1 MGQGSVKTLDAGV
14 VDETFEGLTKPHEV
28 HAMGRPDIAEGRP
41 GDVLVE
47 AVRRFADAGGFADLR
62 ERRESERRAA
72 EAKPVQPPLPDFRG
86 GVQDVGTVHEHG
98 VSEADGD

>member
-47 AVRRFADAGGFADLR
+47 AVRRFADAGWRRSTGILAMAPPRPKRWLR
-62 ERRESERRAA
+62 PSPQATPPPG
-72 EAKPVQPPLPDFRG
+72 KPARSMRNFWAG
-86 GVQDVGTVHEHG
+86 CCTIWH
-98 VSEADGD
+98 